1 MPTDEK
7 EPIET
12 PQESGA
18 ANVNTIKNRQN
29 SEKARHPD
37 QNDGASFFR
46 QLR

>member
-1 MPTDEK
+1 MPSDER
-7 EPIET
+7 EHIET

-37 QNDGASFFR
+37 QNDGASSLDK
-46 QLR
+46 LR